1 MSQSPHSNEKENPKL
16 QLNNEAEGADG
27 ATFGASFV
35 KCQSSGTYSDLGGS
49 NIQNNFDLWTKTN

>member
-16 QLNNEAEGADG
+16 RLNNEAEGADG

-49 NIQNNFDLWTKTN
+49 NIQNNFDL